1 MKCQFKNVR
10 GLKSAKVS
18 PDEIIKVEADEN
30 YSIFYF
36 SNGKRITLAKTLK
49 QCEDIFEPYSFY
61 RTHRSCIIN
70 LMHCRSFTNNEILL
84 NNNMKAVLSRRRRS
98 NFLMI
103 FNDLAVK
110 TIFTKNI

>member
-1 MKCQFKNVR
+1 MKYQFKNVR

-36 SNGKRITLAKTLK
+36 SNGKHLTLAKTLK

-70 LMHCRSFTNNEILL
+70 LMHCRSFTNNEIFL
-84 NNNMKAVLSRRRRS
+84 NNNMKAVLSRRRRT
-98 NFLMI
+98 NFLLI
-103 FNDLAVK
+103 LNDLSVK
-110 TIFTKNI
+110 TQIAKNI